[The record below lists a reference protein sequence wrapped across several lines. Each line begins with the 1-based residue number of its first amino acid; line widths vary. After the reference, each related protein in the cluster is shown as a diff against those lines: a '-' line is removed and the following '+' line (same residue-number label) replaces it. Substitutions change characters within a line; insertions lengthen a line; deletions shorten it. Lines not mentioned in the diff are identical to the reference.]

1 MKLLIV
7 SDSHG
12 DLAALCAAVRREKPD
27 RIVHLGDYGDDAR
40 ALGAQFPSIPLASVP
55 GNCDGLC
62 AAAHTL
68 VETYEGVTV
77 FMTHGHRYGVKR
89 DLLHLS
95 LAAREAGAQLALFGH
110 THVPLCEEDGGLTLV
125 NPGACRGR
133 AGRYAIAELRA
144 GEVVEVR
151 LCAAEPIRAY

>member
-12 DLAALCAAVRREKPD
+12 DLAALCAAVRREEPD
-27 RIVHLGDYGDDAR
+27 RIVHLGDHEADAR
-40 ALGAQFPSIPLASVP
+40 ALCAQFPSIPLSSVP
-55 GNCDGLC
+55 GNCDGPC

-95 LAAREAGAQLALFGH
+95 LAARETGARLALFGH
-110 THVPLCEEDGGLTLV
+110 THVPLCEEDGGLSLV
-125 NPGACRGR
+125 NPGACRGS
-133 AGRYAIAELRA
+133 AGRYAVAELSA
-144 GEVVEVR
+144 GEVVLLR
-151 LCAAEPIRAY
+151 LRAAR